1 MAFSAT
7 AVPVA
12 IGPSCRCR
20 VCEPPDLLH
29 PVLDDS
35 RGWWPRRAILT
46 RLATARSSGGRC
58 TMTQHRD
65 LFAALAAPF
74 DPDEVKLRTQ
84 AGRQLHYVTAR
95 TVMNRLD
102 DVLGPENWWDDFVP
116 LEHSVICRLT
126 IRLPDGTIL
135 TKSDAGGYAGM
146 ADPGDDDKSG
156 FADAFKRAA
165 VKFGVG
171 RYLYRDGIPK
181 FAREVSRAAATL
193 EAQPVD
199 GRAGR
204 APPTGATTPPT
215 CLDARGAELGSEPVA
230 AQWRRRAE
238 SPLGT
243 AGHCSPGPRIR
254 TRSTSTAC
262 SSTSMPGASGRTS
275 RGRMVDWEG
284 EQVTRAYS
292 EACRKVRAI
301 QAMQHA
307 TEAALSN

>member
-1 MAFSAT
+1 
-7 AVPVA
+7 
-12 IGPSCRCR
+12 
-20 VCEPPDLLH
+20 
-29 PVLDDS
+29 
-35 RGWWPRRAILT
+35 
-46 RLATARSSGGRC
+46 
-58 TMTQHRD
+58 MTQHRD

-74 DPDEVKLRTQ
+74 DSDEVKLRSQ
-84 AGRQLHYVTAR
+84 GGRQLHYVTAR

-126 IRLPDGTIL
+126 IRLPDGATL

-181 FAREVSRAAATL
+181 FAREALRGRGEVEASPAPVPEVPSAPAPANAAPPAPSVNPAPRNGDDGQNAPRT
-193 EAQPVD
+193 
-199 GRAGR
+199 GRALFAWTKDQDEKYEYGLLKHVNAWAKR
-204 APPTGATTPPT
+204 QDFP
-215 CLDARGAELGSEPVA
+215 
-230 AQWRRRAE
+230 
-238 SPLGT
+238 
-243 AGHCSPGPRIR
+243 
-254 TRSTSTAC
+254 
-262 SSTSMPGASGRTS
+262 
-275 RGRMVDWEG
+275 GRMVDWEG
-284 EQVTRAYS
+284 EQVTRAYA
-292 EACRKVRAI
+292 EACRKIRAI